1 MIHVNQLTRG
11 GPIPQSSRRF
21 WTSAGVFQLWSGH
34 MTAKGLD
41 PNQARDFTLVMEL
54 CKDGNT
60 KALYLMMRLLQSTQL
75 PAVRA
80 AVAQMEAMLR
90 EQTLDD

>member
-1 MIHVNQLTRG
+1 
-11 GPIPQSSRRF
+11 
-21 WTSAGVFQLWSGH
+21 

-41 PNQARDFTLVMEL
+41 PNGARDFTLVMEL

-60 KALYLMMRLLQSTQL
+60 KALSLMMRLLQSTQL

-80 AVAQMEAMLR
+80 AVAQIEKILGER
-90 EQTLDD
+90 TLDD

>member
-1 MIHVNQLTRG
+1 
-11 GPIPQSSRRF
+11 
-21 WTSAGVFQLWSGH
+21 

-41 PNQARDFTLVMEL
+41 PNGARDFPVVMEL

-80 AVAQMEAMLR
+80 AVAQMDTMLR
-90 EQTLDD
+90 DRALDD